1 MNPSCF
7 RNSKIVLHLDPDS
20 FRIRMFFLLNQG
32 CYGEG
37 VCSLCIFKLISGI
50 ISLTPMH
57 TYPHQR
63 RDIVRKLESR
73 TIRTR
78 IRRLCPSRAVCLL
91 SPRVRW
97 AIFDASDAAAAASH
111 SPVHPSVRPR
121 PSERHNVVGG
131 RVARQ
136 RQRRPK
142 FSPQINA
149 CNVDERIGPLLKKVV

>member
-20 FRIRMFFLLNQG
+20 FKISMFFLLNQG

-111 SPVHPSVRPR
+111 SPVHPSIR
-121 PSERHNVVGG
+121 PSVRVRLKGITSLVAAWHGSGG
-131 RVARQ
+131 LN
-136 RQRRPK
+136 
-142 FSPQINA
+142 SP
-149 CNVDERIGPLLKKVV
+149 LKLTRATSTKESALF